1 MNDLFAGLRSA
12 VEDANNSGNATE
24 NNSKSDRSAQD
35 SSRTN
40 GIVSRDYDL
49 FVQNISQYENITL
62 SLDCS
67 EEKIREVEREKRK
80 LLAGYDTDIR
90 RYKNAENDADNK
102 ILFERKKLVRLEE
115 ERDKIANELEII
127 RNSPNQSQLKFKRPQ
142 INSSVKEFMTN
153 SFEKKL
159 MSKKECAAMVE
170 PIESVCGTDK
180 QFKSIE
186 SIVREMKDFEKGDVC
201 NQLINCIP
209 TDDFIKKVI
218 NIITL
223 SFTGLFFLFVM
234 LGGLKIGFVT
244 TILRAVLWVVLY
256 PVIGLVIA
264 FIIYKLFLSRKKEK
278 NKSDSSPSYGRI
290 VIAAVPSFL
299 FLAPSLSGIAVD
311 LVIGIM
317 LSSSIVVRLIVGL
330 IIASIAYGVS
340 YGIFSRALVLNL
352 IRKLPITKKLMLK
365 KLFAD
370 CENDAKAVEGMYY
383 FVNSET
389 ILTYYEKNY
398 IVTTISYLESKL
410 KEAEEATK
418 MQKKCIDSVIMRK
431 GDAVKQTQAAD
442 ARWKKDIAAMDI
454 AIVAAKRITADY
466 QSKLDEC
473 VNAIKDWS
481 ITRLTADNA
490 PKKEWLVDNWFGDYI
505 CFNGTYSRNGI
516 KVVPHSPKQ
525 DTKKMGIRVLYNAKG
540 KGRLDALAEAIQK
553 TISAFDHIIPRDL
566 VDYTVVDFNMG
577 ELGQLYGYDIDW
589 KTYQSNVSGGM
600 GKIVKGLVERVGS
613 PTQAKDFTRELE
625 EILNNKQEYMRSQIE
640 RLREIQ
646 SRLSVPQINTR
657 IINTL
662 KSMNP
667 IKYQVVIFIPEHED
681 ESGSLYDIPNLFQA
695 LTSLGDGFIPVFLE
709 DEAANAEREKK
720 EAKQYGSSRTIAA
733 YMRGCPE
740 TVVLDVDGE
749 ERYRNNRDT
758 A

>member
-1 MNDLFAGLRSA
+1 MKDLFAGLRSA

-24 NNSKSDRSAQD
+24 NNSKNDRPAQ
-35 SSRTN
+35 SSLKKKDTA
-40 GIVSRDYDL
+40 SRDYDL
-49 FVQNISQYENITL
+49 FVQNISQYENKTL
-62 SLDCS
+62 SVDCS
-67 EEKIREVEREKRK
+67 EEKIREVERKKRE
-80 LLAGYDTDIR
+80 LLAGYDADIR
-90 RYKNAENDADNK
+90 RYKNAENDFDNK
-102 ILFERKKLVRLEE
+102 ILAEKKELVRQEE
-115 ERDKIANELEII
+115 ERNKIANELEII
-127 RNSPNQSQLKFKRPQ
+127 RNSPNDSQFKFKRPQ

-170 PIESVCGTDK
+170 PVESVCETDK
-180 QFKSIE
+180 QLKNMEDIAKA
-186 SIVREMKDFEKGDVC
+186 MNDFEESDVC
-201 NQLINCIP
+201 KQLINCIP
-209 TDDFIKKVI
+209 TDELIKKII
-218 NIITL
+218 NICIL
-223 SFTGLFFLFVM
+223 SFTGIFFLFVM
-234 LGGLKIGFVT
+234 LGGLKIGFITV
-244 TILRAVLWVVLY
+244 ILRAVLWIALY
-256 PVIGLVIA
+256 PLIGLILTNL
-264 FIIYKLFLSRKKEK
+264 IYKLFLSRKKEYK
-278 NKSDSSPSYGRI
+278 TDSSPSYGKI
-290 VIAAVPSFL
+290 AIAALPSFL
-299 FLAPSLSGIAVD
+299 LFAPYLSGIAVN
-311 LVIGIM
+311 LVMEIV

-330 IIASIAYGVS
+330 IIACIAYGVS
-340 YGIFSRALVLNL
+340 YGIFSRAFVLNL
-352 IRKLPITKKLMLK
+352 IRKLPITKKFMLK

-370 CENDAKAVEGMYY
+370 CENDTEAVEGMYY
-383 FVNSET
+383 FVNSEV

-398 IVTTISYLESKL
+398 IATTISYLESKL
-410 KEAEEATK
+410 KEAEEAVKT
-418 MQKKCIDSVIMRK
+418 QKSCIDSVIKRK

-442 ARWKKDIAAMDI
+442 AKWKKDIATMDI
-454 AIVAAKRITADY
+454 AIVAAKKITADY
-466 QSKLDEC
+466 QSELDEC
-473 VNAIKDWS
+473 VNTIKGWL
-481 ITRLTADNA
+481 TTHLTADNA
-490 PKKEWLVDNWFGDYI
+490 PKKEWLEDNWFGDYI

-525 DTKKMGIRVLYNAKG
+525 DTRKMGIRVLYNARE

-613 PTQAKDFTRELE
+613 PTQAKDFTRGLE

-646 SRLSVPQINTR
+646 SKLSVPQINTR

-681 ESGSLYDIPNLFQA
+681 ESGSIYDIPNLFQA
-695 LTSLGDGFIPVFLE
+695 LTSLGDGFIPVFLD
-709 DEAANAEREKK
+709 DEETYAERVEK
-720 EAKQYGSSRTIAA
+720 EGKQYGSGRTIAA

-740 TVVLDVDGE
+740 TVVLDVNGE
-749 ERYRNNRDT
+749 ERYRNTRDT